1 LVAAEGTVKIVV
13 RCRTNRDTCQGEGGS
28 MREPPALA
36 DARIVTAL
44 QASFGIRVAAL
55 VFLPIGND
63 SASWA
68 YRVEA
73 AQGPAYFLKVRADA
87 GPMPGAAVPAHLH
100 RHGVSNVLA
109 PLATSTGAPYVLVDG
124 FTLALYP
131 MLDARVGAEVGL
143 SPAQWRQLGAA
154 LQQIHRVPLTPELG
168 RMVGREAFRPSRREL
183 VADLEALVATVA
195 SDDPVAWELAGF
207 WRVRQGV
214 IGALVRQADAL
225 GRQLVRSS
233 FPQVLCHADLHTWN
247 VLVDDHQQ
255 LWLVDWD
262 EAILAPKERDLMFVV
277 GGIGHDLVRSAD
289 TECFFQGY
297 GEATVDPRL
306 LAYYR
311 CAWVVQDIAAYGE
324 QVLITPGLGEVTRRA
339 AVKGFMDLFA
349 PGNII
354 GLARASDTTG
364 RAGA

>member
-1 LVAAEGTVKIVV
+1 
-13 RCRTNRDTCQGEGGS
+13 

-36 DARIVTAL
+36 DATIVTAL

-63 SASWA
+63 AASWA
-68 YRVEA
+68 YHVEA
-73 AQGPAYFLKVRADA
+73 AQGPAYFLKVRAGGA
-87 GPMPGAAVPAHLH
+87 GPMPGAAVPRHLH
-100 RHGVSNVLA
+100 RHGVPNVLA
-109 PLATSTGAPYVLVDG
+109 PLATSAGAPYVLVDR

-131 MLDARVGAEVGL
+131 MLDAGVGAEVGL

-154 LQQIHRVPLTPELG
+154 LQQIHRVPLTPELT
-168 RMVGREAFRPSRREL
+168 RMVGREAFRPTRREL

-195 SDDPVAWELAGF
+195 PDDPVAWELAGF
-207 WRVRQGV
+207 WRARQGV

-225 GRQLVRSS
+225 GQHLARSS

-247 VLVDDHQQ
+247 VLVDADGQ

-262 EAILAPKERDLMFVV
+262 EAVLAPKERDLMFVV
-277 GGIGHDLVRSAD
+277 GGGIGHKLVRPGD
-289 TECFFQGY
+289 TDCFFQGY
-297 GEATVDPRL
+297 GQATVDPRL

-311 CAWVVQDIAAYGE
+311 CAWAVQDIAAYGE
-324 QVLITPGLGEVTRRA
+324 QVLLAPGLGEVTRRA
-339 AVKGFMDLFA
+339 AVEGLVDLFA

-354 GLARASDTTG
+354 DLARASDTTG
-364 RAGA
+364 PAGA